1 MVLLYFNYYYCVLSG
16 GLVFGPI
23 SGANSLKLCQRI
35 AQIDTPPALHNY
47 CSEYGHNKFAPLLLV
62 KNSMNFCE
70 ELLRHTTFF
79 FPAILTINSLNF
91 LKFD

>member
-1 MVLLYFNYYYCVLSG
+1 MVLLYFNYYCVLSG

-35 AQIDTPPALHNY
+35 AQIDTPALHNY
-47 CSEYGHNKFAPLLLV
+47 CLEYGHNKFAPLLLV

-70 ELLRHTTFF
+70 ELLRHTTS
-79 FPAILTINSLNF
+79 ILTINSLNF